1 MMQIKGLLL
10 EMDELRDLLRLREG
24 EIEQLRR
31 DLAAAGQ
38 SIDKDP

>member
-10 EMDELRDLLRLREG
+10 EMDERDRLRLREG

-31 DLAAAGQ
+31 DLVAAGQ
-38 SIDKDP
+38 SIGKDP

>member
-1 MMQIKGLLL
+1 
-10 EMDELRDLLRLREG
+10 LRLREG

-38 SIDKDP
+38 PIGKGPG